1 MKASKVL
8 ILTPLDDQS
17 AVSLR
22 SKESTKN
29 MCRKTK
35 FCFWC
40 LLYGDRHAH
49 LHAANRG
56 QTNDFRAREAL
67 TTVSEVLFSVA
78 AQTSEPGKVT
88 ETVFDGP
95 SLDTSSRKMV
105 SKQSQSLDEKKNA

>member
-1 MKASKVL
+1 MKAGKVL

-29 MCRKTK
+29 M
-35 FCFWC
+35 FWC
-40 LLYGDRHAH
+40 LLYGDRHVH